1 MCPISLGAWKGNI
14 MEVSKL
20 SMTCNKITLSFTCQC
35 LFPISILNK
44 NRQIHSPPASPVV
57 TKFTIT
63 QAGPET

>member
-20 SMTCNKITLSFTCQC
+20 STTRNKITLSFRCQC
-35 LFPISILNK
+35 LLRIAISNK
-44 NRQIHSPPASPVV
+44 NRQIHSPPVSPVV